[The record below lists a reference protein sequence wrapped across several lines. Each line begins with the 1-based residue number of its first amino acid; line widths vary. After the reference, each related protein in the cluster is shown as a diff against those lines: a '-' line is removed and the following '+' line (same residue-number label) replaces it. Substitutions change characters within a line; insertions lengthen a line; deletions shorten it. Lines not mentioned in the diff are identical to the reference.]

1 CGFLVLGMVSTTS
14 QRAME
19 TVGAAQHPRIWGTL
33 SLVFAIGLS
42 AGSNGMSFLL
52 KLGLSYIQLFVIAA
66 IALGIGVIFTALL
79 SCRPLPSEAHSSH

>member
-1 CGFLVLGMVSTTS
+1 MVSTTS